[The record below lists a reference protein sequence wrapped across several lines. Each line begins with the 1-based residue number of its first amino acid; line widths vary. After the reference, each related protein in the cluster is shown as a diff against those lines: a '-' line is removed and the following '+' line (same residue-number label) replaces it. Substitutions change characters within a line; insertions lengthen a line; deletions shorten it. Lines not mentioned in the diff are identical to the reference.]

1 MIQEEYKKN
10 EEYINSTI
18 LPKLQE
24 IQRNLL
30 KTPSKLSINISARN
44 DGDGAAVSSFVC
56 VINDNGNIIDS
67 YPALFL
73 RVDSKEEIDEIYN
86 EFVEF
91 IKKYS
96 A

>member
-30 KTPSKLSINISARN
+30 KTPSKLIIDVSTRN
-44 DGDGAAVSSFVC
+44 DGRDGYVSSFVC
-56 VINDNGNIIDS
+56 VMNDNGIVTDS
-67 YPALFL
+67 CSARFL
-73 RVDSKEEIDEIYN
+73 CVDSKEEMDEKYN

>member
-10 EEYINSTI
+10 EEYISSTI

-56 VINDNGNIIDS
+56 VRNDNGNITDS

>member
-1 MIQEEYKKN
+1 MKQEEYKKN

-30 KTPSKLSINISARN
+30 ETPSKLSIDVSARN
-44 DGDGAAVSSFVC
+44 DGDVYVSSFVC
-56 VINDNGNIIDS
+56 VRNDNGNIIDS
-67 YPALFL
+67 CSARFL
-73 RVDSKEEIDEIYN
+73 CVYSKEEMDEKYN

-91 IKKYS
+91 IKKYT

>member
-30 KTPSKLSINISARN
+30 KTPSKLSIDVSARN
-44 DGDGAAVSSFVC
+44 DGDGYVTSFVC
-56 VINDNGNIIDS
+56 VRNDNGDIIDS
-67 YPALFL
+67 CSERFL
-73 RVDSKEEIDEIYN
+73 CFDSKEEIDERYN
-86 EFVEF
+86 EFVDF
-91 IKKYS
+91 IKKYT

>member
-44 DGDGAAVSSFVC
+44 DGDGAAVSFFVC
-56 VINDNGNIIDS
+56 VRNDNGNIIDS

-73 RVDSKEEIDEIYN
+73 RLDSKEEIDEIYN
-86 EFVEF
+86 EIVEF

>member
-10 EEYINSTI
+10 EEYISSTI

-56 VINDNGNIIDS
+56 VRNDNENIIDS

>member
-30 KTPSKLSINISARN
+30 KTPSKLSIDVSARN
-44 DGDGAAVSSFVC
+44 DGDGYVTSFVC
-56 VINDNGNIIDS
+56 VRNDNGDIIDS
-67 YPALFL
+67 CSECFL
-73 RVDSKEEIDEIYN
+73 CFDSKEEIDERYN
-86 EFVEF
+86 EFVDF
-91 IKKYS
+91 IKKYT

>member
-10 EEYINSTI
+10 EEYISSTI

-44 DGDGAAVSSFVC
+44 DGDGAAVSSFVY
-56 VINDNGNIIDS
+56 VRNDNGNIIDS
-67 YPALFL
+67 YTALFL
-73 RVDSKEEIDEIYN
+73 RVDSKKEIDEIYN

>member
-1 MIQEEYKKN
+1 MDERDVMMAK
-10 EEYINSTI
+10 YIKDSI

-30 KTPSKLSINISARN
+30 ETPSKLSIDVSARN
-44 DGDGAAVSSFVC
+44 DGDGYVSSFVC
-56 VINDNGNIIDS
+56 VRNDNGNIIDS
-67 YPALFL
+67 CSARFL
-73 RVDSKEEIDEIYN
+73 CVDSKEEMDEKYN

-91 IKKYS
+91 IKKYT

>member
-30 KTPSKLSINISARN
+30 KTPSKLSIDVSARN
-44 DGDGAAVSSFVC
+44 DGDGAAVSPFVC
-56 VINDNGNIIDS
+56 VRNDNGNIIDS
-67 YPALFL
+67 YHALFL